1 MRMRRRE
8 FITLIGGVF
17 AAWPRTAHAQPAG
30 PSAGYKIEPEYTKTS
45 PDGAITVE
53 QYLNKDTDDY
63 KWQFWVRRQGTFTL
77 LDPEPADYPAGF
89 RFTRDLKWIVRGQK
103 TGSGESTLYLYR
115 LAPHGDA
122 PPSRKPLG
130 DLAWAF
136 FKTRPDWRKIA
147 KKPEYHESAGLLEGL
162 EENYRS
168 LGVDWPANRYILITY
183 MRMPTS
189 RAASPCRPAWCTAGA
204 ADMICRPASSTCRHF
219 FQPTMRRPSCP
230 SERGF

>member
-1 MRMRRRE
+1 
-8 FITLIGGVF
+8 
-17 AAWPRTAHAQPAG
+17 
-30 PSAGYKIEPEYTKTS
+30 
-45 PDGAITVE
+45 
-53 QYLNKDTDDY
+53 
-63 KWQFWVRRQGTFTL
+63 VRRQGTFTL

-168 LGVDWPANRYILITY
+168 LGVDWPANRYILITLSGDADVKGRKP
-183 MRMPTS
+183 MQTS
-189 RAASPCRPAWCTAGA
+189 VVHGWRCRYDLQTGKFDAPELFSDHNAKAVVPKSPGA
-204 ADMICRPASSTCRHF
+204 L
-219 FQPTMRRPSCP
+219 
-230 SERGF
+230 